1 MVEINKEM
9 IASTIY
15 WLEILLDEHTGLT
28 TEDKGRI
35 STLLNFWRL
44 YDSFL
49 SNKQFRRCRV
59 MLQAFLYGVVATA
72 GVLVTYTVYDF
83 LFDCVQRIHDAHARK
98 VAQQNS
104 KRRRHQSQALTVPIA
119 QFCKAKKLYKNCR
132 NLLQYN
138 CKN

>member
-15 WLEILLDEHTGLT
+15 WLEILLDEHTELT

-49 SNKQFRRCRV
+49 SNK
-59 MLQAFLYGVVATA
+59 
-72 GVLVTYTVYDF
+72 
-83 LFDCVQRIHDAHARK
+83 
-98 VAQQNS
+98 
-104 KRRRHQSQALTVPIA
+104 
-119 QFCKAKKLYKNCR
+119 
-132 NLLQYN
+132 
-138 CKN
+138 